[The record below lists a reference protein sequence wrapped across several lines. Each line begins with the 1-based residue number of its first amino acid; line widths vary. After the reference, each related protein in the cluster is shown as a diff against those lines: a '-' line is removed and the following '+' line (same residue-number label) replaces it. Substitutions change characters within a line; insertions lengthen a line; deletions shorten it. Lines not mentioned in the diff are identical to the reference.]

1 MRPFTR
7 AMSLIEVGPSYNP
20 IAPKADGWN
29 TFIVDHASQTE
40 LQQKYKAQDAARIE
54 EVDAIWAGGAID
66 AAIPA
71 HLHGTF
77 DGLIASHAAEHFP
90 DLIGFL
96 QSVAKLLK
104 PSGVISMA
112 LPDLRVCFDF
122 FQPHSTTGDLLDA
135 HAHRRTH
142 HRKGRVFD
150 EYAYYVKQGD
160 AIVWLHD
167 DYTPREFHLVH
178 DLKTSFRQFDNASES
193 EAAPYTD
200 CHAWTF
206 TPNSFA
212 LAMLELYALDQIPY
226 VITHLEPA
234 SGAEFYVTLAM
245 DDTVSSAAPLPFPVS
260 VKPTEAEIERQR
272 LDLLKKIIL
281 EREEQIARLRPLT
294 SLPVSVPSPAT
305 EPVVSQKTIAA
316 IIPLYN
322 GAAYIETSLHS
333 ILAQT
338 HPADEIFVVNDGST
352 DNGPAIVEQIAAQ
365 NPKVVLLN
373 MSVPGNNLGQ
383 SAARN
388 FGVAASTS
396 DLIALLDQDDKWYP
410 HHLATLL
417 EKFVAESESSGEEIG
432 WVYSNLDEVDG
443 NLNMVWRD
451 FLSSLSAPHPKET
464 LLACLGGDMF
474 VLPSASLI
482 SRSAFERVG
491 GFDVRLSGYED
502 DDLFLRLFQ
511 AGYRNYYIPESLTQW
526 RIHTTSTSYSP
537 RMANSRRI
545 YMQKLIDNFPNDTIR
560 QRYYRRDVL
569 VPRFLIQTLSEF
581 RKAVEM
587 RDDALIETR
596 WQDVF
601 YVTSHMEGYKR
612 VVLRAMLRLF
622 RSPTIVKQFYANR
635 RLFSPVIRILRV

>member
-7 AMSLIEVGPSYNP
+7 AMKLIEVGPSYNP
-20 IAPKADGWN
+20 IAPKADGWD
-29 TFIVDHASQTE
+29 TYIVDHASQTE
-40 LQQKYKAQDAARIE
+40 LRQKYKAQEVTRIE
-54 EVDAIWAGGAID
+54 PVDAIWAGGSID
-66 AAIPA
+66 KAIPS
-71 HLHGTF
+71 HLHGVF

-96 QSVAKLLK
+96 QSAAKLLK
-104 PSGVISMA
+104 PSGVISLA

-135 HAHRRTH
+135 RTNKRVR
-142 HRKGRVFD
+142 HRKGRIFD
-150 EYAYYVKQGD
+150 EYAYYAKQGD

-167 DYTPREFHLVH
+167 DYTPRDFHLVH
-178 DLKTSFRQFDNASES
+178 DLKTAFQQFQKASENDD
-193 EAAPYTD
+193 APYTD

-212 LAMLELYALDQIPY
+212 LAMLELYALEQIPF
-226 VITHLEPA
+226 VVTNLESA
-234 SGAEFYVTLAM
+234 SGAEFYVTLA
-245 DDTVSSAAPLPFPVS
+245 VSPSALSSDSPQPFPV
-260 VKPTEAEIERQR
+260 VGKPTEAAIEMQR
-272 LDLLKKIIL
+272 LDLLKKVIC
-281 EREEQIARLRPLT
+281 EREEQIKRLRPAT
-294 SLPVSVPSPAT
+294 TVSAPQVNGSMMT
-305 EPVVSQKTIAA
+305 VAA

-322 GAAYIETSLHS
+322 GAAYIETSLRS

-338 HPADEIFVVNDGST
+338 HPADQIFVVNDGST

-373 MSVPGNNLGQ
+373 MSTPGNNLGQ

-388 FGVAASTS
+388 FGVSKSSTE
-396 DLIALLDQDDKWYP
+396 LIALLDQDDKWYP

-417 EKFVAESESSGEEIG
+417 EKFVAESAGGEEVG

-443 NLNMVWRD
+443 DLNMVWRD
-451 FLSSLSAPHPKET
+451 FLSSVSAPHPKET

-474 VLPSASLI
+474 VLPSSSLL
-482 SRSAFERVG
+482 SRSALQKVG
-491 GFDVRLSGYED
+491 GFDERLCGYED

-545 YMQKLIDNFPNDTIR
+545 YMQKLIDKFPDDRIR

-569 VPRFLIQTLSEF
+569 VPRFLAQTLSDF
-581 RKAVEM
+581 RKAVESN
-587 RDDALIETR
+587 DDALIETR
-596 WQDVF
+596 RQDVL
-601 YVTSHMEGYKR
+601 YITSYLEGYKR
-612 VVLRAMLRLF
+612 FMLRAVMQTF
-622 RSPTIVKQFYANR
+622 RSRTIVKQYYANR
-635 RLFSPVIRILRV
+635 WLFLPFIRMLRI